1 MSSTQF
7 KLLVQV
13 LGAEIERVNTAMRNE
28 VHAPECVY
36 LALSVMG

>member
-1 MSSTQF
+1 MSSVQF
-7 KLLVQV
+7 KLLVQA
-13 LGAEIERVNTAMRNE
+13 LGAEIERLNTVMRKA